1 MRRKIIDI
9 EITCK
14 YFSEKALAY
23 FSRIQMF
30 DCFLEPNWQNLAKND
45 LKRVI

>member
-23 FSRIQMF
+23 FLYTNV
-30 DCFLEPNWQNLAKND
+30 CFLEVNWQNLTKND